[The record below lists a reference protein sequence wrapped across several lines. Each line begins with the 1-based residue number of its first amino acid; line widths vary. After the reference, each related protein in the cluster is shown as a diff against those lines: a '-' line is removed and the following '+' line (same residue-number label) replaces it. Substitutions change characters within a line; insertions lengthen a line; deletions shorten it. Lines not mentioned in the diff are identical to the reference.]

1 MRTRYARMRSNG
13 RRLMK
18 KQALHKDFTMEIRR
32 TLHRFGSIFLIVALG
47 VAFFSGIRATEP
59 DMRLSADAF
68 YDRSALMDIRVL
80 GNLGL
85 TDADVEAIRGVEG
98 VQAAVPEYSC
108 DVQWKQESDVRNL
121 RLMSLDEEINR
132 ITVTEGR
139 LPGQEGECLMDQRLA
154 QMTGTGIGDVIP
166 LSTGDDTPLEDRIS
180 QEQVTVV
187 GIGTTSLYLSLER
200 GTTSIGDGALD
211 GFLVLPP
218 ETFTMEAYTQIAVT
232 VAGAAEETC
241 YTDAYDAVVDRVQ
254 ERLEAI
260 AGERC
265 EIRYAEVKKEAGEK
279 IAQGKADIADA
290 KTKLTDAEQEL
301 ADGEQKLSDAKET
314 LVSHEQDLLD
324 GRQKV
329 KDAEAELSD
338 GEQQLADGWKAY
350 EDGVAQAVD
359 GMDALKETQ
368 QQLADARTQLEN
380 GYTQIDSGLQQIQ
393 EGLAA
398 LDAQEQAL
406 LAQEM
411 PEEQRQ
417 AALAQIAGSRQALQ
431 EQEGKAREQRAGLDA
446 QEAFLSEKEA
456 QWRQGNDEIHRA
468 LEQLKQAKETLEEK
482 EQELADGK
490 QKLVDARKELS
501 DGEQKLSD
509 AKVELADA
517 EQELADG
524 QQEFAEK
531 SRDAESD
538 IADWEQKIADA
549 QQALDELEVPEWYV
563 LDRNTLE
570 TYVEYGQNADRIG
583 AIGKVFPVIFFLVA
597 ALVSLTTM
605 TRMVEEQRTQIGT
618 MKALG
623 YERLDIAGKYV
634 CYALFASVLGSILGC
649 VVGQKLLPAVIIQAY
664 KIMYNNLPDVL
675 TPMNPGY
682 SLLASFLAIA
692 CTVLAALAACWRE
705 LRSVPAVL
713 MRPEPPKAGKRVL
726 LERIGWLW
734 RRLNFSQKSTVRN
747 LMRYKKRFFMTIFG
761 IGGCMALLLVGFGV
775 RDSLVCI
782 GDVEFGQIRKY
793 DAVITMEKEPA
804 KAAVTDLEQRL
815 SQDTR
820 ISKVM
825 RAEEKA
831 VDVSSD
837 AVSTERSAY
846 LIVSADTDL
855 LGDFFTLRQR
865 TDGAPISLTD
875 DGIVI
880 TEKLAKLLGVQV
892 GDEIFLK
899 ESDTGRYP
907 VKVTGIT
914 ENYFMHYMYMS
925 PALYEALYGE
935 TPDFQEIF
943 LDITSADETLEEAV
957 RADYMQEEA
966 VAAVSFLSGTSERV
980 RDMLR
985 SMDTLIYVLVISA
998 GLLAFVVL
1006 FNLNNIN
1013 ITERRRELA
1022 TLRVL
1027 GFYEEEVSQY
1037 VFRENVVLTVIGA
1050 GVGAVLGIILHRFV
1064 IVTAEIDTM
1073 MFGRQIAGLSFVY
1086 SILLTFLFS
1095 MIVNVGM
1102 HVTLKKIN
1110 MVESLKSV
1118 E

>member
-1 MRTRYARMRSNG
+1 
-13 RRLMK
+13 MK

-32 TLHRFGSIFLIVALG
+32 TPHRFGSIFLIVALG

-59 DMRLSADAF
+59 DMRFSADAF

-80 GNLGL
+80 GDLGM
-85 TDADVEAIRGVEG
+85 TDEDVEAIRRVEG

-108 DVQWKQESDVRNL
+108 DVQWKQESDVRNV
-121 RLMSLDEEINR
+121 RLMSLDETINR
-132 ITVTEGR
+132 ISVTEGR
-139 LPGQEGECLMDQRLA
+139 LPETTAECLMDQRLA
-154 QMTGTGIGDVIP
+154 QMTGTKPGDVIP
-166 LSTGDDTPLEDRIS
+166 LCTGDDTPLEDRIAT
-180 QEQVTVV
+180 EQVTVV

-200 GTTSIGDGALD
+200 GTTAIGDGALD
-211 GFLVLPP
+211 GFLVLRP
-218 ETFTMEAYTQIAVT
+218 EAFTMEAYTQIAVT
-232 VAGAAEETC
+232 VEGAAAETC

-260 AGERC
+260 AEERC
-265 EIRYAEVKKEAGEK
+265 ALRYAQVQTEARDK
-279 IAQGKADIADA
+279 IAQGNADIAEA
-290 KTKLTDAEQEL
+290 KA
-301 ADGEQKLSDAKET
+301 KLSDARQELTDGEEKLSDARDT
-314 LVSHEQDLLD
+314 LVSHERDLAD

-329 KDAEAELSD
+329 NDAQTQLAD
-338 GEQQLADGWKAY
+338 GEQQLADGWEAY

-359 GMDALKETQ
+359 GMDELKESQ

-380 GYTQIDSGLQQIQ
+380 GYAQIDDGLAQIQ
-393 EGLAA
+393 AGLGA
-398 LDAQEQAL
+398 LDGQEQAIL
-406 LAQEM
+406 SQEL

-417 AALAQIAGSRQALQ
+417 AALAQIAAGRQALQ
-431 EQEGKAREQRAGLDA
+431 AQQGELQQQRTQLDG
-446 QEAFLSEKEA
+446 QEAFLAEKEA

-468 LEQLKQAKETLEEK
+468 LEELRQARETLEEK
-482 EQELADGK
+482 EQELADGR
-490 QKLVDARKELS
+490 QKLSDARKELT

-509 AKVELADA
+509 ARGELADA

-524 QQEFAEK
+524 QREFAEK
-531 SRDAESD
+531 SQDAEKD
-538 IADWEQKIADA
+538 IADGEQKLSDA
-549 QQALDELEVPEWYV
+549 QEALDDLEVPEWYV

-634 CYALFASVLGSILGC
+634 CYALLASVLGSMLGC

-682 SLLASFLAIA
+682 SLLASFLAVA
-692 CTVLAALAACWRE
+692 CTVLAALSACWRE

-726 LERIGWLW
+726 LERVGWLW

-793 DAVITMEKEPA
+793 DAVLTMEKDCSRT
-804 KAAVTDLEQRL
+804 AAEKLEEVLR
-815 SQDTR
+815 QDAR
-820 ISKVM
+820 ITGMM

-831 VDVSSD
+831 VDVSSE
-837 AVSTERSAY
+837 AAQTERSAY
-846 LIVSADTDL
+846 LIVPADRQL
-855 LGDFFTLRQR
+855 ENFITLRQR
-865 TDGAPISLTD
+865 TDGTPLSLSG

-880 TEKLAKLLGVQV
+880 TEKLAKLLHVQV
-892 GDEIFLK
+892 GQTVFLK
-899 ESDTGRYP
+899 EDDTSRHA
-907 VKVTGIT
+907 VKITGIT

-925 PALYEALYGE
+925 PALYESIYGNQ
-935 TPDFQEIF
+935 PDFQEIF
-943 LDITSADETLEEAV
+943 LDTTSSETDFEDAL
-957 RADYMQEEA
+957 RTDYMEQEA
-966 VAAVSFLSGTSERV
+966 VAAVSFLSGTSARV

-1006 FNLNNIN
+1006 FNLNHIN

-1050 GVGAVLGIILHRFV
+1050 VVGAGLGMVLHRFV
-1064 IVTAEIDTM
+1064 IMTAEIDTM

-1095 MIVNVGM
+1095 GIVNVGM